1 MHVLITLYSSIL
13 VTFILLEN
21 HSIVRLFNTKGHC
34 SGGTF
39 PSSSG
44 GMRVAAKTH
53 AIFDVTGMCLV
64 LSCLYPVEY
73 VWF

>member
-1 MHVLITLYSSIL
+1 MHVLITLYSLIL

-39 PSSSG
+39 PNSRG
-44 GMRVAAKTH
+44 GMTVAAKTH
-53 AIFDVTGMCLV
+53 AIFYCHRDVFSVKLPV
-64 LSCLYPVEY
+64 SC
-73 VWF
+73 